1 VRLTARRII
10 ACLDSAGRRQLGLLL
25 LLSVGT
31 ALAEVVGVGSIV
43 PFLTVLTVPESAAP
57 GLPLGRLQ
65 AALGISSWRDFM
77 LVLGAAAFVAF
88 LVANLMN
95 VALAFATQ
103 RFTWHQ
109 GQRIAER
116 LFEGW
121 LALPWLDFMRRNNAE
136 RLNLLFTETI
146 RVVGNVLVPAVTLVA
161 RGLAAVLILA
171 LLVFI
176 DPAVAMFAGVVFA
189 GAYGVLYAVLHRR
202 MLAWSREALAAR
214 AEAQQV
220 AGEALGGFKALV
232 FSSGEPEAVDRFRV
246 LSQRI
251 AAIEARNQIVAI
263 LPRYVLE
270 TVGFGTLFIV
280 ILARLMGGG
289 SVAEVLPLAG
299 AYAFAGARLLPA
311 LQQAYAAAT
320 LLRGSRPSL
329 DLIANELASAATLP
343 ASVAA
348 EPWDGAGH
356 IALSGVGFRYPGA
369 DAATLDGI
377 DLDVPPGCCIAIVG
391 RSGAGK
397 STLVDLLTGIIP
409 ATQGRVTV
417 DGQDLVATT
426 RARWMGAVGY
436 VAQDTFLVD
445 AGIGRNI
452 AVGRPGGASPEDVR
466 SAAAQAQ
473 IAGWIEAQ
481 PAGYDTPVGE
491 RGAGLSGGQRQRIGL
506 ARALVRQ
513 PRLLILDEPT
523 SALDEATE
531 ADVGRSLA
539 ALKGR
544 MTLVIVTHRPAL
556 LGLADRTYTLD
567 AGRLV
572 AQETRE

>member
-1 VRLTARRII
+1 MRLTARRII

-65 AALGISSWRDFM
+65 ALLGISAWRDFM
-77 LVLGAAAFVAF
+77 LVLGVAAFVAF

-171 LLVFI
+171 LLVVI
-176 DPAVAMFAGVVFA
+176 DPAVAVFAGVVFA
-189 GAYGVLYAVLHRR
+189 GAYGVLYAMLHRR

-214 AEAQQV
+214 AQAQQV

-232 FSSGEPEAVDRFRV
+232 FSGGEPEAVDRFKV

-270 TVGFGTLFIV
+270 TVGFGTLFVV

-329 DLIANELASAATLP
+329 DLIATELAGAGTLP

-348 EPWDGAGH
+348 EPWDGAGQ
-356 IALSGVGFRYPGA
+356 IVLRGVGFRYPGA
-369 DAATLDGI
+369 DADTLAGI
-377 DLDVPPGCCIAIVG
+377 DLDVPPGCCIVIVG

-409 ATQGRVTV
+409 ATQGSVRV
-417 DGQDLVATT
+417 DGRDLAAAT
-426 RARWMGAVGY
+426 RSRWMGAVGY

-452 AVGRPGGASPEDVR
+452 ALGLPGGASPESVR
-466 SAAAQAQ
+466 AAAAQAQ
-473 IAGWIEAQ
+473 IASWIEAQ
-481 PAGYDTPVGE
+481 PAAYDTPVGE

-531 ADVGRSLA
+531 IEVGRSLA
-539 ALKGR
+539 TLKGR

-556 LGLADRTYTLD
+556 LGLADRTYTLE

-572 AQETRE
+572 AQETRG